1 MSIALTAAA
10 PAPAYSTP
18 SPAPAPAFDPAPWLA
33 DFERIKLGLA
43 EGYANL
49 DWQVDKRGIDLV
61 RADGQI
67 REMLGKS
74 RSDLEAALVIVKLV
88 EALDDPH
95 VEIRFGPP
103 ARSATLVPR
112 QSSVDGVAVA
122 TDSCGEANY
131 ADGRAA
137 TRLAYPQA
145 PGWAQLSE
153 GPFLAGMIGD
163 IGIVRIPAFGEDRY
177 LGACKAVAKPGMD
190 ARALQL
196 ATRAEL
202 NRQLTDLIAKLRGR
216 GMRKLA
222 IDVTGNGGGSEW
234 STEVAAMFASGELKR
249 TAPRL
254 AGPTCDRSSVWQ
266 GKRPCSVYAKPAEIQ
281 TIRGTGVWTGPLAV
295 LADRRTASAAEEFIT
310 WLKDNGRAT
319 IAGERSF
326 GAGCGYV
333 DGGHAIALTAAP
345 LHIMVPNCSRY
356 TADGINEIEGIA
368 PHVTIDWS
376 TTKAVDMAALL
387 EGLFKPR

>member
-1 MSIALTAAA
+1 MSVLLCAAA
-10 PAPAYSTP
+10 PPP
-18 SPAPAPAFDPAPWLA
+18 SDPPVFDPAPWLA

-49 DWQVDKRGIDLV
+49 DWQVDKRGINLA

-67 REMLGKS
+67 REMLGKAT
-74 RSDLEAALVIVKLV
+74 SDVQAALVIAKLV
-88 EALDDPH
+88 DAFDDPH
-95 VEIRFGPP
+95 VELRFGPP
-103 ARSATLVPR
+103 PPSAILVPR

-122 TDSCGEANY
+122 SDACAGAKY

-137 TRLAYPQA
+137 TRLAYPEA
-145 PGWAQLSE
+145 PGWAQVSE
-153 GPFLAGMIGD
+153 GPFLAGTIGD
-163 IGIVRIPAFGEDRY
+163 VGIIRIPAFGEDRY
-177 LGACKAVAKPGMD
+177 LGACKAAAKPGMD

-202 NRQLTDLIAKLRGR
+202 NRQLTALIARLRAR
-216 GMRKLA
+216 GMKKLA

-234 STEVAAMFASGELKR
+234 SSEVAAMFASGELKR
-249 TAPRL
+249 NAPRL
-254 AGPTCDRSSVWQ
+254 AGPTCDRLSVWQ
-266 GKRPCSVYAKPAEIQ
+266 GKRPCPVYAKVAEIE
-281 TIRGTGVWTGPLAV
+281 TMRGTAVWTGPLAV

-333 DGGHAIALTAAP
+333 DGGHAIALKAAA

-356 TADGINEIEGIA
+356 TGEGINEIEGIA
-368 PHVTIDWS
+368 PDVTIDWS
-376 TTKAVDMAALL
+376 ATRGADMAALL
-387 EGLFKPR
+387 ENLFKPR